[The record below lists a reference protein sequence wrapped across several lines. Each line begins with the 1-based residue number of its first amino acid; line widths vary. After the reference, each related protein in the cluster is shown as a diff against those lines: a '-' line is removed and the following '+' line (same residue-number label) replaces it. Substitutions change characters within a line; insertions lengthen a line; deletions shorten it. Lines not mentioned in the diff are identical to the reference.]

1 MNGRETIPT
10 KNKGEKKKANRENE
24 VNGAQERQRAKEG
37 RSEVEKKNEK
47 KTILLASKSPNREI
61 SRTSTRDAAGA
72 NQQHG
77 GGG

>member
-1 MNGRETIPT
+1 MEEKKSQQRTRERR
-10 KNKGEKKKANRENE
+10 KKANRENE

-47 KTILLASKSPNREI
+47 KTIFLASKSPNREI
-61 SRTSTRDAAGA
+61 SRTSTRDVAGA